1 LGGSKGTWGEAP
13 PPTVVTS
20 ELWGAPMGKSRGPP
34 PGLSNKNTAGNA
46 GTGGGNSGGGSG
58 GSGSNSSN
66 GWGSLGG
73 GGGAGGSGGGSSGT
87 AATTA
92 GGGGRSA
99 SWGIQGSA
107 AATWG
112 STWLLLKNLTPQ
124 VRSVITELIL
134 PFINYNSMLSDT
146 RSTAYIC

>member
-1 LGGSKGTWGEAP
+1 MWCPYASNQYLFNIITQLPSPLGKLGSTKGTWGEAP

-34 PGLSNKNTAGNA
+34 PGLSNKNTP
-46 GTGGGNSGGGSG
+46 GNSGTSGGNGGS
-58 GSGSNSSN
+58 SSN

-73 GGGAGGSGGGSSGT
+73 GGGGGTS
-87 AATTA
+87 ATTTS
-92 GGGGRSA
+92 GGGRSA

-124 VRSVITELIL
+124 VWRIITH
-134 PFINYNSMLSDT
+134 D
-146 RSTAYIC
+146 

>member
-1 LGGSKGTWGEAP
+1 MGGTKGTWGEAP

-34 PGLSNKNTAGNA
+34 PGLSNKNTSGGA
-46 GTGGGNSGGGSG
+46 GTSGNISSGSG
-58 GSGSNSSN
+58 GNGSNSSN

-73 GGGAGGSGGGSSGT
+73 GGGVVGSGSGGGGGT
-87 AATTA
+87 AA
-92 GGGGRSA
+92 GGGGR

-112 STWLLLKNLTPQ
+112 STWLLLRNLTPQ
-124 VRSVITELIL
+124 VSIIIRH
-134 PFINYNSMLSDT
+134 D
-146 RSTAYIC
+146 